1 MTSAG
6 SYGRLFAALF
16 FFATLFF
23 ARACAVAAPAAVR
36 NGLDATHLGLHDGA
50 QFRLVDGACTDCQTI
65 PQALWYFHGEILAV
79 PKSGTAGFTR
89 ERSAQDDVL
98 EWAQSHPDGDGARPP
113 LVWLGSP
120 QIVNAARMA
129 EGGRALI
136 GADGRRLGF
145 SVTEKIDSNRSYYDD
160 SSSRYFADR
169 QLKLRGRVQ
178 GDRFV
183 ARTIWPEDYSLDFS
197 RLPYQPLGAGE
208 TLVEL
213 VRAADGGARAPF
225 AARVLW
231 QRDPK
236 AARDWAGKAVFAV
249 MLNGA
254 QGDDDEAHGG
264 HFAIVTGV
272 FGAGGEWGDW
282 LVNNFYPLDSFSEKG
297 IIASTLTMDSY
308 MGDLNSG
315 QSWYRPS
322 TMLVAVL
329 KQQRAAA
336 LFDQA
341 AGRVYNHFYRHDFSY
356 RHATA
361 NCTGISMQ
369 TLRSLG
375 WKIPEQGPT
384 DRVKAAVALPYTAI
398 KEMSLESGRQD
409 YDYLVTERT
418 ELFPFAAFDAA
429 GRDLLQRIVGAGPSN
444 TRYEKMLRDDIE
456 AVIVFRMPQ
465 FPSSRAFG
473 WAPVL
478 SIDEYTGRVPKD
490 KSQWK
495 IIPVAPRP
503 FPAQMKDAAVPGDP
517 PLPSLHALYAYTGF
531 ALFCAAGILLY
542 RISRRRSDSA
552 PERR

>member
-1 MTSAG
+1 MTSTG
-6 SYGRLFAALF
+6 PYGRLLAAFFLFAALY
-16 FFATLFF
+16 FAT
-23 ARACAVAAPAAVR
+23 ASTEAAPGAVR
-36 NGLDATHLGLHDGA
+36 NALDATRLGLYDGA
-50 QFRLVDGACTDCQTI
+50 QFRLVDGGCTDCQTI
-65 PQALWYFHGEILAV
+65 PQALWYFQGEMLAV
-79 PKSGTAGFTR
+79 PKSGAAGFTR
-89 ERSAQDDVL
+89 ERTAQDDVR
-98 EWAQSHPDGDGARPP
+98 EWMQSHPDGDGARPP

-120 QIVNAARMA
+120 QIVNAARLVD
-129 EGGRALI
+129 GGRALI
-136 GADGRRLGF
+136 GADGRRLEF

-160 SSSRYFADR
+160 SSRRYFADR
-169 QLKLRGRVQ
+169 RLKMRGRVQ
-178 GDRFV
+178 ADRFV
-183 ARTIWPEDYSLDFS
+183 ARTVWPEDYSLDFS
-197 RLPYQPLGAGE
+197 RLSYQPLGTGE

-213 VRAADGGARAPF
+213 VRAADGGVRSPF

-236 AARDWAGKAVFAV
+236 AAREWAGKAVFAV

-272 FGAGGEWGDW
+272 FGPGGEWGDW

-322 TMLVAVL
+322 AMLVAVL
-329 KQQRAAA
+329 KQERAAA

-341 AGRVYNHFYRHDFSY
+341 VGRVYNHFYRHDFSY

-418 ELFPFAAFDAA
+418 DLFPFAAFDAA

-444 TRYEKMLRDDIE
+444 TRYEKVLRDDIE
-456 AVIVFRMPQ
+456 AVIFIRMPQ

-473 WAPVL
+473 QAPVL
-478 SIDEYTGRVPKD
+478 SIDEYTDRVPRD

-503 FPAQMKDAAVPGDP
+503 FPAQMRDAGAPGDA
-517 PLPSLHALYAYTGF
+517 PLPSLHALYAYGGF
-531 ALFCAAGILLY
+531 AFFCAAGILLY
-542 RISRRRSDSA
+542 RISRRKSGRTPA
-552 PERR
+552 PG

>member
-1 MTSAG
+1 MTSTG
-6 SYGRLFAALF
+6 PCGRRFASFF
-16 FFATLFF
+16 FFATLFL
-23 ARACAVAAPAAVR
+23 ATASSVAAPGSVR
-36 NGLDATHLGLHDGA
+36 NALDATRLGLYDGA
-50 QFRLVDGACTDCQTI
+50 QFRLVDGTCADCQTI
-65 PQALWYFHGEILAV
+65 PQALWYFRGELLAV
-79 PKSGTAGFTR
+79 PKSGAAGFTR
-89 ERSAQDDVL
+89 ERTAQDDVR

-120 QIVNAARMA
+120 QIVDAARLA
-129 EGGRALI
+129 DGGRALV
-136 GADGRRLGF
+136 GADGRHLEF
-145 SVTEKIDSNRSYYDD
+145 SLTKKIDSNRSYFDD
-160 SSSRYFADR
+160 SSRRHFADR
-169 QLKLRGRVQ
+169 RLKMRGRVE

-197 RLPYQPLGAGE
+197 SLPYRPLDAGE

-213 VRAADGGARAPF
+213 VRAADGGARSPF
-225 AARVLW
+225 AVRVLW

-236 AARDWAGKAVFAV
+236 AAREWAGKAVFAI

-254 QGDDDEAHGG
+254 QGDDEAHGG
-264 HFAIVTGV
+264 HFAIVTGA
-272 FGAGGEWGDW
+272 FGPGGEWGDW

-329 KQQRAAA
+329 KQERAAA

-341 AGRVYNHFYRHDFSY
+341 VGRVYNHFYRHDFSY

-375 WKIPEQGPT
+375 WKIPEQGPS
-384 DRVKAAVALPYTAI
+384 DRLKAAIALPYTAI
-398 KEMSLESGRQD
+398 REMSLESGRQD

-418 ELFPFAAFDAA
+418 DLFPFAAFDAA
-429 GRDLLQRIVGAGPSN
+429 GRDLFQRIVGAGPSN
-444 TRYEKMLRDDIE
+444 TPYEKMLRDDIE
-456 AVIVFRMPQ
+456 AVIFFRMPQ

-473 WAPVL
+473 QAPVL
-478 SIDEYTGRVPKD
+478 SIDEYTDRVPRD

-503 FPAQMKDAAVPGDP
+503 FPAQMRDAGAPGDP
-517 PLPSLHALYAYTGF
+517 PLPSLHALYAFGGF
-531 ALFCAAGILLY
+531 ALLCAAGFWRY
-542 RISRRRSDSA
+542 RIGRRKSGRASA
-552 PERR
+552 FK

>member
-6 SYGRLFAALF
+6 LYGRLVAAF
-16 FFATLFF
+16 FFFVTFPFSTAS
-23 ARACAVAAPAAVR
+23 AVAAPGGVR
-36 NGLDATHLGLHDGA
+36 NALDATRLGLYDGA

-65 PQALWYFHGEILAV
+65 PQALWYFRGEMLAV
-79 PKSGTAGFTR
+79 PKFGAAGFTR
-89 ERSAQDDVL
+89 ERTAQDDVR

-120 QIVNAARMA
+120 QVVEAARLA
-129 EGGRALI
+129 EGGRVLV

-145 SVTEKIDSNRSYYDD
+145 SLTKKIDSNRSYFDD
-160 SSSRYFADR
+160 SSRRHFADR
-169 QLKLRGRVQ
+169 RLKMRGRVD

-183 ARTIWPEDYSLDFS
+183 ARTIWPEDYNLDFS
-197 RLPYQPLGAGE
+197 GLPYQALGTGE

-213 VRAADGGARAPF
+213 VRAADGGVRTAF

-264 HFAIVTGV
+264 HFAIVTGA

-322 TMLVAVL
+322 AMLVAVL
-329 KQQRAAA
+329 KQERAAA

-341 AGRVYNHFYRHDFSY
+341 VGRVYNHFYRHDFSY

-361 NCTGISMQ
+361 NCTGITMQ

-384 DRVKAAVALPYTAI
+384 DRLKAAVALPYTAI
-398 KEMSLESGRQD
+398 KEMSVESGRQD

-418 ELFPFAAFDAA
+418 NLFPFAAFDAA
-429 GRDLLQRIVGAGPSN
+429 GRDLLQRIVGAGPAN
-444 TRYEKMLRDDIE
+444 TRYEQMLRDDIE
-456 AVIVFRMPQ
+456 AVIFLRMPQ

-473 WAPVL
+473 QAPVL
-478 SIDEYTGRVPKD
+478 SIDEYTGRVPRD

-503 FPAQMKDAAVPGDP
+503 FPEQMRDAGVPGDP
-517 PLPSLHALYAYTGF
+517 PLPSLHALYGYGGF
-531 ALFCAAGILLY
+531 ALSCAAGILFH
-542 RISRRRSDSA
+542 RISRRRSARA
-552 PERR
+552 PALK

>member
-1 MTSAG
+1 MTSIGLCRRLITAFLFFVTF
-6 SYGRLFAALF
+6 LFATAS
-16 FFATLFF
+16 T
-23 ARACAVAAPAAVR
+23 VAAPGAIR
-36 NGLDATHLGLHDGA
+36 NALDATRLGLYDGA
-50 QFRLVDGACTDCQTI
+50 QFRLVDGACTDCETI
-65 PQALWYFHGEILAV
+65 PQALWYFKGEMLAV
-79 PKSGTAGFTR
+79 PKSGAAGFTR
-89 ERSAQDDVL
+89 EHTAQDDVR
-98 EWAQSHPDGDGARPP
+98 EWAKSHPDGDGGRPP
-113 LVWLGSP
+113 LVWIGSP
-120 QIVNAARMA
+120 QIVHAARLA
-129 EGGRALI
+129 DGGRALI
-136 GADGRRLGF
+136 GSDGSRLEF
-145 SVTEKIDSNRSYYDD
+145 SLTKKIASNRSYYDD
-160 SSSRYFADR
+160 SSRRYFADR
-169 QLKLRGRVQ
+169 RVKMRGRVEA
-178 GDRFV
+178 DRFV

-197 RLPYQPLGAGE
+197 RLPVQPLGAGE

-213 VRAADGGARAPF
+213 VRAADGGARSPF

-231 QRDPK
+231 QRDSK
-236 AARDWAGKAVFAV
+236 AARDWTGKAVFAV

-272 FGAGGEWGDW
+272 FGPGGEWGDW
-282 LVNNFYPLDSFSEKG
+282 LVHNFYPLDSFSEKG

-322 TMLVAVL
+322 AMLVAVL
-329 KQQRAAA
+329 RQERAAA

-341 AGRVYNHFYRHDFSY
+341 VGRVYNHFYRHDFSY

-375 WKIPEQGPT
+375 WQIPEQGPT
-384 DRVKAAVALPYTAI
+384 DRVKAAMALPYTAI
-398 KEMSLESGRQD
+398 REMSLESGRQD

-429 GRDLLQRIVGAGPSN
+429 GRDLLQRIAGAGLLT
-444 TRYEKMLRDDIE
+444 TRYEKLLRDDIE
-456 AVIVFRMPQ
+456 AVIFFRMPQ

-473 WAPVL
+473 QAPVL

-495 IIPVAPRP
+495 IVPVAPRP
-503 FPAQMKDAAVPGDP
+503 FPAQLRDAGAPGDP
-517 PLPSLHALYAYTGF
+517 PRPSLYALYAYGAF
-531 ALFCAAGILLY
+531 AFFCAAAILFY
-542 RISRRRSDSA
+542 RINRRGPGRAPA
-552 PERR
+552 PE